1 MAPANAETNF
11 IVNRN
16 FIRRLPSPHR
26 NCEDVYSKR
35 FRSILVDYILNDLG
49 YNYSQTYCFSL
60 CQQAYVTLTCG
71 CSDLR
76 GPVFKNNSNY
86 CSPENLE
93 IAGCLRDVIKNF
105 NSSQAAKCN
114 EMCPFECD
122 TTEYTISS
130 NQALYPNKYYSEQVL
145 TKFAE
150 YFRPDIIVNPQSF
163 AKINVYYE
171 SMNYAV
177 TTDSIAIS
185 FDSLFS
191 NFGGTLGLY
200 LGISFLSFIEIIE
213 FGFNTIDPIIKYFK
227 TKKQINFVN
236 S

>member
-1 MAPANAETNF
+1 MKNKREKY
-11 IVNRN
+11 
-16 FIRRLPSPHR
+16 
-26 NCEDVYSKR
+26 VYSKR

-93 IAGCLRDVIKNF
+93 IAGCLRDVIENF

-122 TTEYTISS
+122 TAEYTISS

-145 TKFAE
+145 K
-150 YFRPDIIVNPQSF
+150 YCC
-163 AKINVYYE
+163 
-171 SMNYAV
+171 
-177 TTDSIAIS
+177 
-185 FDSLFS
+185 FS
-191 NFGGTLGLY
+191 KDNDKCCDCGGCDCDCA
-200 LGISFLSFIEIIE
+200 
-213 FGFNTIDPIIKYFK
+213 NCDC
-227 TKKQINFVN
+227 
-236 S
+236 